1 MDIDVSGMLFYSVC
15 QAKADSFDEDI
26 QRPCR
31 SWTGLHLL
39 PESTSSN
46 ARHGHTPNHQTSRLR
61 WRPAV
66 YHWCDTSVST
76 FQYLFPMQK
85 RVAECSKRL
94 VALQSGG
101 YSHPWSSAYVL
112 CTLLIGVALIA
123 AFFVWE
129 WKGAKYPM
137 VPKELFA
144 GQRVVALAYGV
155 AFIGGMSFYSL
166 LNMYPLTYS
175 TVYDPDPVKVGVR
188 AVGVAICNIAGAV
201 FFNSMLS
208 LTKGRA
214 REILLLASIIMSES
228 SHSTLNTV

>member
-1 MDIDVSGMLFYSVC
+1 M
-15 QAKADSFDEDI
+15 
-26 QRPCR
+26 
-31 SWTGLHLL
+31 
-39 PESTSSN
+39 
-46 ARHGHTPNHQTSRLR
+46 
-61 WRPAV
+61 
-66 YHWCDTSVST
+66 
-76 FQYLFPMQK
+76 
-85 RVAECSKRL
+85 
-94 VALQSGG
+94 
-101 YSHPWSSAYVL
+101 
-112 CTLLIGVALIA
+112 IGVALVF

-144 GQRVVALAYGV
+144 GQRVVTLAYGV

-175 TVYDPDPVKVGVR
+175 TVYSPDPVKVGLR

-214 REILLLASIIMSES
+214 REILLTASIIMSK
-228 SHSTLNTV
+228 STSVLLTLSET